1 MTSTILTPCGTT
13 LSTCVDSLMLRR
25 NRLLTL
31 EYWTS
36 RDYRLH
42 RRINER
48 AWMHANYRVRRSLT
62 LGMVINCL
70 LYRMRD
76 SSNLLIRK

>member
-1 MTSTILTPCGTT
+1 MTTVQTTHGTT
-13 LSTCVDSLMLRR
+13 LSHCVDLFNLKR
-25 NRLLTL
+25 NRALTL

-36 RDYRLH
+36 RDYKLH
-42 RRINER
+42 RRITQR
-48 AWMHANYRVRRSLT
+48 GWMHSHYRVQRSLT